1 MTIKCLKNTFRIC
14 FLTGGLALGLWGCF
28 GSDSDSKSSK
38 ETTPPPAED
47 PVEDPIAAEPQI
59 PDPSCFD
66 LDSSDDTIIIGY
78 YTHEGDN
85 SSNPAC
91 PLAIIIP
98 DGITRVRVFA
108 FYSKGLTH
116 VTFPDS
122 LTSIY
127 EGGFG
132 GNKLTSV
139 NLEHVTYMEDDAFS
153 NNSLTSITLSQSLT
167 FMQGYTFEEN
177 ALTTLTIPDS
187 VTEIGLYA
195 FRNNNLTSVSIG
207 SGVTNI
213 GNGIFDGN
221 EDLSEVCIEA
231 AEANITIAEG
241 AFPTG
246 VSVIYDADGDCTNN

>member
-1 MTIKCLKNTFRIC
+1 M
-14 FLTGGLALGLWGCF
+14 
-28 GSDSDSKSSK
+28 
-38 ETTPPPAED
+38 
-47 PVEDPIAAEPQI
+47 EDPIAAEPQI

-85 SSNPAC
+85 SGNPAC

-98 DGITRVRVFA
+98 DGITKVGEGA

-122 LTSIY
+122 LTHIY
-127 EGGFG
+127 SGGFS

-139 NLEHVTYMEDDAFS
+139 NLEHVTYIEDAFN

-167 FMQGYTFEEN
+167 FIQGYAFEEN

-187 VTEIGLYA
+187 VTTIGPEA
-195 FRNNNLTSVSIG
+195 FRNNNLTSVIIG

-213 GNGIFDGN
+213 GGEIFDGN

-231 AEANITIAEG
+231 AEADITITEG